1 MNPKSMVALS
11 LLTSGVLIGASQL
24 LNGKMPTYRQ
34 LVGVF
39 VVYVFLG
46 IGAEVT
52 PEVAAAFSVLIVVV
66 VFMETFGKTAPKLD
80 AFFKGQNKQGYT
92 GPMWKGH

>member
-1 MNPKSMVALS
+1 M
-11 LLTSGVLIGASQL
+11 
-24 LNGKMPTYRQ
+24 LNKKMPTYRQ

-39 VVYVFLG
+39 IVYIVLG

-66 VFMETFGKTAPKLD
+66 VFFETFGKTAPKLD
-80 AFFKGQNKQGYT
+80 AFFKDTKARKPASLTQADIELV
-92 GPMWKGH
+92 GPMAKGH